1 MESGTPAASV
11 IIQTFNRSNILGCV
25 IDSVLAQTHA
35 DFDLIVVGDAC
46 TDDSEAV
53 VGRCVDPRVRSVNR
67 PENVGDQSGAT
78 NEGMRFA
85 RGRYVALLNHDDF
98 FFPDHP
104 AQAIA
109 TLERTRADFTY
120 TLQLEADPDGG
131 WRVNA
136 TYQDVGF
143 DPVLHPNASTWVFRR
158 ELFARIGPFVRR
170 DRVFTYPT
178 RDWLWRA
185 YRQGVSMVPTPAV
198 TVIVVLPTT
207 RRNVY
212 PERQFHEHEAIA
224 RAMREGPD
232 FPERCLVRAWQN
244 PRPTHLRSYGAR
256 HLWRALGMRAAGRVA
271 PAVDRSAVRESRA
284 DQGRAPSRPR
294 ICVRVARSLAPV
306 ARYGRDSLF
315 VGGRPA
321 AERRRP
327 PPLLTSRFDPPR
339 LAGGGASMFTMSVNR
354 ARGFAV

>member
-11 IIQTFNRSNILGCV
+11 IIQTFNRSNILGYV

-35 DFDLIVVGDAC
+35 DFELIVVGDAC

-53 VGRCVDPRVRSVNR
+53 VGRCVDPRVRFVNL
-67 PENVGDQSGAT
+67 PENVGDQSGPT
-78 NEGMRFA
+78 NEGMRLA

-98 FFPDHP
+98 FFPDHL
-104 AQAIA
+104 ARAIA

-136 TYQDVGF
+136 TYQEGGF

-185 YRQGVSMVPTPAV
+185 YRQSVSMVPTPAV
-198 TVIVVLPTT
+198 TVIVVSATT

-212 PERQFHEHEAIA
+212 PERQFREHEAIA
-224 RAMREGPD
+224 RAMREEPD
-232 FPERCLVRAWQN
+232 FRERCLVRAWQN
-244 PRPTHLRSYGAR
+244 SRPTHLRSYGAR

-271 PAVDRSAVRESRA
+271 LALGIDPEAVYCYHRFPRKWGILPARGAV
-284 DQGRAPSRPR
+284 
-294 ICVRVARSLAPV
+294 I
-306 ARYGRDSLF
+306 
-315 VGGRPA
+315 
-321 AERRRP
+321 AELYRRRG
-327 PPLLTSRFDPPR
+327 
-339 LAGGGASMFTMSVNR
+339 LAKR
-354 ARGFAV
+354 P